1 MKTHQLRLD
10 KVITE
15 LWWYVR
21 ANSRQLG
28 DSHMGTRITTSV
40 LEQHVMPYNHS
51 SQVEEVVESLLGGWK
66 EVGTRE
72 LSGLLG

>member
-1 MKTHQLRLD
+1 MEEGRLRDLLRTMTTHQLRLD

-28 DSHMGTRITTSV
+28 DSHVGTRITI
-40 LEQHVMPYNHS
+40 LGGGG
-51 SQVEEVVESLLGGWK
+51 EVVGRLEGG
-66 EVGTRE
+66 GH
-72 LSGLLG
+72 